1 MFSGHSLDVGCG
13 LACVPHGFGCCMGG
27 PGVDSHPVLP
37 CQPLKGP
44 CGVSAQLRPQDRP
57 LMHVFLMR
65 FEKQEIASWYLVH
78 KVIGRRPA
86 KVYNLSADEDEV
98 LV

>member
-1 MFSGHSLDVGCG
+1 MSPMVLAAVGEA
-13 LACVPHGFGCCMGG
+13 L
-27 PGVDSHPVLP
+27 GVTVTPSCPASP
-37 CQPLKGP
+37 PKGP

>member
-1 MFSGHSLDVGCG
+1 MTVTPSCPAS
-13 LACVPHGFGCCMGG
+13 PRR
-27 PGVDSHPVLP
+27 
-37 CQPLKGP
+37 GP
-44 CGVSAQLRPQDRP
+44 CGVSAQLGPQDP
-57 LMHVFLMR
+57 LVHVCLMGL
-65 FEKQEIASWYLVH
+65 EKQEIASWYLVR